1 MNLFSQVAAISVVSI
16 STIPQRWGSS
26 LASAFGIAGV
36 VAVMVGVLSIGEGFR
51 RTMATSG
58 SDDSVIVMR
67 SGADSEM
74 TSGMALEETR
84 VIADSSMIMTHDG
97 QQAVSAE
104 LFVIVNLPKL
114 GTGTDANVPFR
125 GIQQGGFVVRPKFR
139 LVSGRLFEPGKNEVI
154 VGVGAAREFANLE
167 LGDQFFIGQN
177 EWEVVGMFATSG
189 GISES
194 EIWTDSSILQS
205 AYRRGSGFQSVHLRL
220 ENGQENVFQEFKDS
234 LTSDPRVN
242 VKVIRRGDYYAEQSA
257 LVSNLINVL
266 GGLIAFLMG
275 IGATFG
281 ALNTM
286 YSSVSART
294 LEIAT
299 LRALGFG
306 ALPVVVS
313 VLVES
318 LVLSLVGGTLGG
330 GFAFLAF
337 DGFQTATLNWQSFSQ
352 VTFAFDVTSGLLI
365 QGVGYATFIG
375 LIGGCFPAWRAA
387 RLPIST
393 ALRAS

>member
-1 MNLFSQVAAISVVSI
+1 
-16 STIPQRWGSS
+16 
-26 LASAFGIAGV
+26 
-36 VAVMVGVLSIGEGFR
+36 MVGVLSIGEGFR

>member
-1 MNLFSQVAAISVVSI
+1 MNLFSQIRAVSVVSI

-26 LASAFGIAGV
+26 ASAAFGIAGV

-51 RTMATSG
+51 QTMTTTG

-74 TSGMALEETR
+74 TSGMELEETR
-84 VIADSSMIMTHDG
+84 VIADSPMIVSFEG
-97 QQAVSAE
+97 QKAVSSE

-114 GTGTDANVPFR
+114 GTGTDANVPLR
-125 GIQQGGFVVRPKFR
+125 GVQQGGFVVRPNFR

-167 LGDQFFIGQN
+167 VGDQFSIGLNQ
-177 EWEVVGMFATSG
+177 WKVVGLFMSGG

-205 AYRRGSGFQSVHLRL
+205 AYRRGSTFQSVHLRL
-220 ENGQENVFQEFKDS
+220 ENGTEKVFQAFKDS

-242 VKVIRRGDYYAEQSA
+242 VKVIRRGDYYSEQSA

-275 IGATFG
+275 IGAIFG

-306 ALPVVVS
+306 AFPVIVS

-318 LVLSLVGGTLGG
+318 LLLSLVGGAIGG

-352 VTFAFDVTSGLLI
+352 VTFAFDVTSALLI
-365 QGVGYATFIG
+365 QGVAYATLIG
-375 LIGGCFPAWRAA
+375 LVGGCFPAWRAA
-387 RLPIST
+387 RLPISS